1 MQSSPWKLG
10 LKASIAAGAILSVT
24 SLMTAEEA
32 TAAAPECAPAAS
44 EMMDTSEYKKDAPY
58 RIGFA
63 NAAKGDGWLVTFFH
77 TVENAAE
84 KHADKLDQF
93 IITDANGDPTKQ
105 ISDIQDLL
113 NQDID
118 LLLVNPATADALDP
132 IVGRVMRRGI
142 PVVSAARRVKTD
154 DNFVSFATASD
165 TSLACHSATWL
176 AEHLDGKG
184 KIVLLPGKA
193 GASPAETRLN
203 TAREIFAQYPDI
215 EIIDVQYTGWSPA
228 NGKAIMSAIL
238 QRHGKDIQG
247 VWADSGLQGSGSVEA
262 FLNAGFASD
271 EIPPHTGGD
280 LNRMYLLALE
290 HGFPFIGVDYTPAIG
305 GSAVDLAIDILE
317 GKPVPKQYVVP
328 APIVV
333 SEGHDTKTI
342 KGTVA
347 LKDYANP
354 NQPGDY
360 IMGHGIGS
368 DYDPKNFE
376 ATYPR

>member
-1 MQSSPWKLG
+1 MEYPKSISRA
-10 LKASIAAGAILSVT
+10 KAVLAAGVFISLT
-24 SLMTAEEA
+24 SFSAVSPA
-32 TAAAPECAPAAS
+32 SASAPECAPAAA
-44 EMMDTSEYKKDAPY
+44 EMMDTTKFKKDPPF

-77 TVENAAE
+77 TVENSAQ
-84 KHADKLDQF
+84 KHADKLEKF

-105 ISDIQDLL
+105 ISDIQDLM

-142 PVVSAARRVKTD
+142 PVVSAARRVKSD

-176 AEHLDGKG
+176 AEHLEGKG

-203 TAREIFAQYPDI
+203 TAKEIFAKYPDI

-228 NGKAIMSAIL
+228 NGKTIMSAIL
-238 QRHGKDIQG
+238 QRHGKDIDG

-262 FLNAGFASD
+262 FLNAGFKSE

-290 HGFPFIGVDYTPAIG
+290 HGFPFVGVDYTPAIG
-305 GSAVDLAIDILE
+305 GSAVDLAIDVLE
-317 GKPVPKQYVVP
+317 GKSVPKQFVVP

-347 LKDYANP
+347 LKDYAAA

-360 IMGHGIGS
+360 IMGHGIGN
-368 DYDPKNFE
+368 DYDPKNFT
-376 ATYPR
+376 ANYPK